1 MILFFSHKFPSL
13 KTRQLKYKP
22 IEGYDLIATVCT
34 GILKPGIAFVT
45 HYTEPNENQWQW
57 FPFEILSSCL
67 RSVFSFVFDTCMFIV
82 AVT

>member
-1 MILFFSHKFPSL
+1 MILLFFHKFPSL

-45 HYTEPNENQWQW
+45 HYTEPNKISGSG
-57 FPFEILSSCL
+57 FLL
-67 RSVFSFVFDTCMFIV
+67 
-82 AVT
+82 